1 MTEHEAINIALK
13 WRPKHKLD
21 TIRELDK
28 YFVVCLVP
36 EDFKGGK
43 YIGGAVRVDKKT
55 GECRLY
61 NPMLE

>member
-1 MTEHEAINIALK
+1 MTEQEAIKKALST
-13 WRPKHKLD
+13 RPGHKLD
-21 TIRELDK
+21 TVKELDK
-28 YFVVCLVP
+28 CFVVCVVP
-36 EDFKGGK
+36 ENFDGGK